1 MRKLRNYLSKFIF
14 REKKASLLSK
24 EDIKF
29 SQKISKVVGYPIQNL
44 HLYQEAFSLKYSNNK
59 NSKTYERL
67 EFLGDAILGS
77 IISSYLFLH
86 YPNANEGYMTQLK
99 SKIVNRKNLNQLGDE
114 LGLPS
119 LVNKKGKN
127 MALGENISGN
137 LLEALVGAIFL
148 DTNYEFCEKIV
159 LEKILTPIRINRL
172 ENKVGSY
179 KSLLLEWSQK
189 EKKILSYDT
198 IEEHDA
204 SDKTFVFRCNVFLDE
219 LKITNASASSKK
231 KAEEKA
237 AQRAFYMLN
246 KKMHIERKA

>member
-29 SQKISKVVGYPIQNL
+29 SQKLSKVVGYSIRNL
-44 HLYQEAFSLKYSNNK
+44 HLYKEAFSLKYPNNK
-59 NSKTYERL
+59 TSKTYERL
-67 EFLGDAILGS
+67 EFLGDAVLGS
-77 IISSYLFLH
+77 IMSSYLFLH
-86 YPNANEGYMTQLK
+86 YPKANEGYMTQLK

-114 LGLPS
+114 LGLPQF
-119 LVNKKGKN
+119 VKKGKN

-159 LEKILTPIRINRL
+159 LERILTPNRINRL

-198 IEEHDA
+198 IEEHNA

>member
-1 MRKLRNYLSKFIF
+1 MRKLRTYLSKFLF
-14 REKKASLLSK
+14 REKKVSALSK
-24 EDIKF
+24 EDLKF
-29 SQKISKVVGYPIQNL
+29 VQKLYKTVGYPIRNP
-44 HLYQEAFSLKYSNNK
+44 HIYREAFLVKSPHNK
-59 NSKTYERL
+59 TKKNYERL
-67 EFLGDAILGS
+67 EFLGDAVLGS
-77 IISSYLFLH
+77 IISSYLYVH

-99 SKIVNRKNLNQLGDE
+99 SKIVNRKNLNQLGEE
-114 LGLPS
+114 LGL
-119 LVNKKGKN
+119 LDFVKNGKN
-127 MALGENISGN
+127 TVLGENIYGN

-148 DTNYEFCEKIV
+148 DTNYEFCQKIV
-159 LEKILTPIRINRL
+159 LEKILTPMKIHQL

-189 EKKILSYDT
+189 QKKVILYET
-198 IEEHDA
+198 EEEQNA
-204 SDKTFVFRCNVFLDE
+204 SDKTFVFRCNLFLDD